1 MTRLSNN
8 QLDVSLIGS
17 TSSSHWVHE
26 HKRKREDIIELG
38 ITILLQL
45 CYYSSVLSLYQF
57 TTLPLYR
64 STNLLCCISQT
75 LQLYRSTNLLCW
87 ISQTLQLY
95 CSTAL
100 PIYFAVF
107 LKFYNSTASI
117 IPRNQSA
124 ARRLGPHNNKLS
136 ARATLTIQQ
145 SACIAL

>member
-1 MTRLSNN
+1 MTLVFFMTRLSNN

-38 ITILLQL
+38 ITILLRL

-57 TTLPLYR
+57 TTLP
-64 STNLLCCISQT
+64 
-75 LQLYRSTNLLCW
+75 LYRSTNLLCW

-107 LKFYNSTASI
+107 LKFYNSTAPI
-117 IPRNQSA
+117 ITRNQSA